1 MISIKNIMGMYFILE
16 RKYRNPA
23 ALFHSKADNFEQ
35 AETDLFKLL
44 SNINYL
50 DKLVDK
56 NVIKIQ

>member
-1 MISIKNIMGMYFILE
+1 MGMYFILE